1 MTVLLDVN
9 VLIALFDA
17 EHIHHETA
25 HEWFG
30 RPSRGP
36 WSTCPLTE
44 NGFVRIVANPGYP
57 GRRTTV
63 ADAAERLRIF
73 CQNEDH
79 VFWPDSLSL
88 LDRERITAGS
98 IRGYRQIT
106 DVYLLALAV
115 HNGGVLA
122 TFDDSIPIASVP
134 GADAGSIV
142 LLK

>member
-1 MTVLLDVN
+1 MTALLDVN

-30 RPSRGP
+30 RPAHGP
-36 WSTCPLTE
+36 WATCPLTE

-63 ADAAERLRIF
+63 ADAAGLLRIF
-73 CQNEDH
+73 CQSDDH

-88 LDRERITAGS
+88 RDRERITAAS

-115 HNGGVLA
+115 HNGGALA

-134 GADAGSIV
+134 GAHEDSIV

>member
-30 RPSRGP
+30 RPSRGR

-63 ADAAERLRIF
+63 ADAAGRLRLF
-73 CQNEDH
+73 CRTDDH

-88 LDRERITAGS
+88 RDRERITAGS

-106 DVYLLALAV
+106 DAYLLALAV

-134 GADAGSIV
+134 GAHEESIV

>member
-30 RPSRGP
+30 SPSRGP

-44 NGFVRIVANPGYP
+44 NGFVRIVANPRYP

-63 ADAAERLRIF
+63 ADAAGRLRLF
-73 CQNEDH
+73 CQTDDH

-88 LDRERITAGS
+88 RDRERITAGS

-106 DVYLLALAV
+106 DVYLLALTV
-115 HNGGVLA
+115 HNGGALA

-134 GADAGSIV
+134 GAHEGSIV
-142 LLK
+142 VLK

>member
-1 MTVLLDVN
+1 MTALLDVN

-25 HEWFG
+25 HEWFES
-30 RPSRGP
+30 PSRGP

-63 ADAAERLRIF
+63 ADAAERLRIL
-73 CQNEDH
+73 CQTDEH
-79 VFWPDSLSL
+79 VFWPNSLSL
-88 LDRERITAGS
+88 RDRERITAGS

-115 HNGGVLA
+115 HNSGVLT
-122 TFDDSIPIASVP
+122 TFDDAIPIASVP
-134 GADAGSIV
+134 GASDHSIV
-142 LLK
+142 LLR